1 CPLPKSHP
9 RRMPVPV
16 GCGRPKHQEDR
27 NGPDKTTKTGH
38 GVSRNLSSPSAKTQ
52 PAKNPIA
59 KKAKPAEKIDGFVS
73 SLWAPSAPFFVSAA
87 GKPSQTFSI
96 LNPPRRTGWL
106 RRTGTSVSCLS
117 SP

>member
-1 CPLPKSHP
+1 
-9 RRMPVPV
+9 
-16 GCGRPKHQEDR
+16 DR

-73 SLWAPSAPFFVSAA
+73 SLSAA
-87 GKPSQTFSI
+87 SERRF
-96 LNPPRRTGWL
+96 LFWPRQ
-106 RRTGTSVSCLS
+106 
-117 SP
+117 PA